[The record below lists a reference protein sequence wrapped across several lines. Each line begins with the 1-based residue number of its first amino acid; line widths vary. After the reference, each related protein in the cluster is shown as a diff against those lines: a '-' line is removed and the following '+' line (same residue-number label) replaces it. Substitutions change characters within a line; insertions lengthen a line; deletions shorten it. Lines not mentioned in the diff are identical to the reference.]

1 MQALALHGHMKS
13 VTMVKYNA
21 EGDLIFSTAK
31 EPKISVWYSKTGER
45 LGTYDGHKSVAAC
58 DVNRSSTLLATAGFD
73 LRTMLW
79 EVETGDE
86 LATIEHLA
94 PARATGFSHDDRIL
108 MCVTDKKMGQ
118 DGSIHL
124 FNLPDS
130 LGVKRVS
137 TKFNP
142 FISYQTT
149 ETKTAITFA
158 EWGPTNDTI
167 YFCCENGS
175 VNILDVERMKVVCTA
190 TMHTDDVRRVRFD
203 PNYYTLVTASK
214 DCTAALLDSRNL
226 NVIQRYQSD
235 VPVNEA
241 SISPLGDHIILG
253 GGMEAQD
260 VTVAGGTSKFEV
272 KFYHKVHGDLL
283 GQMKCHFG
291 TINSVAFH
299 PNGRSF
305 ATGAVDGFIK
315 IHSLDENYLEAP
327 GASPVWPITR
337 KLAQAKTGSVAAK
350 DGDDDEDE
358 GNHEQDAEDFDV

>member
-1 MQALALHGHMKS
+1 MNMQALALHGHMKA

-21 EGDLIFSTAK
+21 EGDLIFSVAK
-31 EPKISVWYSKTGER
+31 EPKISVWYTKTGER

-58 DVNRSSTLLATAGFD
+58 DVNRTSTLLATAGFD

-124 FNLPDS
+124 YNLPAS
-130 LGVKRVS
+130 LGVKAVT

-142 FISYQTT
+142 FVSYQTT
-149 ETKTAITFA
+149 ETKMAITFA

-167 YFCCENGS
+167 YFSCENGT
-175 VNILDVERMKVVCTA
+175 VNILDVERMKVVQSAVVHTA
-190 TMHTDDVRRVRFD
+190 DIPRIRFD
-203 PNYYTLVTASK
+203 SNYYTLVSASK

-226 NVIQRYQSD
+226 HVIQRYQSD

-241 SISPLGDHIILG
+241 SISPLADHVILG

-315 IHSLDENYLEAP
+315 IHTLDENYLETP
-327 GASPVWPITR
+327 GATPVWPLT
-337 KLAQAKTGSVAAK
+337 KKTAAK
-350 DGDDDEDE
+350 HAEVVAPREDEDE
-358 GNHEQDAEDFDV
+358 EAVDDGDVQV

>member
-1 MQALALHGHMKS
+1 MNMQALALHGHMKS

-21 EGDLIFSTAK
+21 DGDLLFSVAK
-31 EPKISVWYSKTGER
+31 EPKISVWYAKTGER
-45 LGTYDGHKSVAAC
+45 LGTYDGHRSIAAC

-73 LRTMLW
+73 LHTKLW

-86 LATIEHLA
+86 LADIEHLA
-94 PARATGFSHDDRIL
+94 PARATSFSHDDKIL

-118 DGSIHL
+118 DGTIHL
-124 FNLPDS
+124 FNLPES
-130 LGVKRVS
+130 LGVRAVT
-137 TKFNP
+137 TKFNA
-142 FISYQTT
+142 FTSFKTT
-149 ETKTAITFA
+149 ETKLAITFA

-167 YFCCENGS
+167 YFSCENGT
-175 VNILDVERMKVVCTA
+175 VNILDVETMKVVKTA
-190 TMHTDDVRRVRFD
+190 QIHSGDIPRIRFD
-203 PNYYTLVTASK
+203 PNYYTLVSASK

-226 NVIQRYQSD
+226 NVVQKYQSD

-241 SISPLGDHIILG
+241 SISPAGDHIILG

-291 TINSVAFH
+291 TINTVTFH

-315 IHSLDENYLEAP
+315 IHTLDGNYLETP
-327 GASPVWPITR
+327 GAKPLWPITN
-337 KLAQAKTGSVAAK
+337 KTEARETAAAAAAEE
-350 DGDDDEDE
+350 DDEE
-358 GNHEQDAEDFDV
+358 GDVMV